1 MKLLFICTHNRC
13 RSILAEAITNHLAK
27 GQILGVS
34 GGSEPAGVV
43 HPLSL
48 KYLADHGIETHG
60 LKSQSWDDFTQF
72 APDAIITLCDSAAA
86 ETCPSWFGQSV
97 QAHWGL
103 NDPSKL
109 SADENQTRAAF
120 NTTID
125 ILQRRIKTLLEHDL
139 YELSRDRLNTA
150 LNKIAASV
158 N

>member
-13 RSILAEAITNHLAK
+13 RSILAEAITKHLASNRII
-27 GQILGVS
+27 GAS
-34 GGSEPAGVV
+34 AGSEPAGVV

-48 KYLADHGIETHG
+48 KYLAEHGIETQD
-60 LKSQSWDDFTQF
+60 LKSQSWNDFTDF

-86 ETCPSWFGQSV
+86 EACPSWFGKSV
-97 QAHWGL
+97 QVHWGL

-109 SADENQTRAAF
+109 GADENQSRAAF

-125 ILQRRIKTLLEHDL
+125 ILERRINHLLEHNLD
-139 YELSRDRLNTA
+139 ELSGANLATT
-150 LNKIAASV
+150 LEKVAATV